1 VFTKNRVSFPF
12 LRSNE
17 DIHSKQQA
25 QAIYDRL
32 RQAVREGRVSPEE
45 ERRDALL
52 TFDKLADLHIECRV
66 KPRGLKTADSIEWRL
81 KPLRSFFGPNLVR
94 DIKTAD
100 VEDFIAD
107 LRKPRQV
114 NRQADRVLSPASIN
128 RSLQL
133 LRAILNWAVAREYL
147 DRSPFRRGSETLIR
161 LFRED
166 NKRRRRISEDEE
178 QRLLNAAPPIL
189 RAMIITALDTRM
201 RRGEMLALRFGD
213 IDWADQTIT
222 LRGPTTKSA
231 KRRRSRL
238 QHFGSGLFSSGS
250 ASMRQANGSLI
261 AHWCSAWRRRA
272 DPPLSN
278 GLGQHRAQGARNQA
292 AIGAREESGR
302 VSRPSVR
309 SGSERSTCTGMTHV
323 TSSLR
328 ASTNAEY
335 RSPRFEIAWDT
346 PRS

>member
-1 VFTKNRVSFPF
+1 
-12 LRSNE
+12 
-17 DIHSKQQA
+17 
-25 QAIYDRL
+25 
-32 RQAVREGRVSPEE
+32 
-45 ERRDALL
+45 
-52 TFDKLADLHIECRV
+52 
-66 KPRGLKTADSIEWRL
+66 
-81 KPLRSFFGPNLVR
+81 VR
-94 DIKTAD
+94 DVKTAD

-107 LRKPRQV
+107 LREPRQV

-166 NKRRRRISEDEE
+166 NQRRRRISEDEE
-178 QRLLNAAPPIL
+178 QRLLDAAPPIL
-189 RAMIITALDTRM
+189 RAMIITALDTGM

-222 LRGPTTKSA
+222 LRGPTTKSG
-231 KRRRSRL
+231 KTVKTRL
-238 QHFGSGLFSSGS
+238 RHSGSGLFSTGFT
-250 ASMRQANGSLI
+250 SMRQASGSLI
-261 AHWCSAWRRRA
+261 APWCSAMASESRSAIFERPGSVPCSRRTE
-272 DPPLSN
+272 P
-278 GLGQHRAQGARNQA
+278 GRN
-292 AIGAREESGR
+292 GAREESGR

-335 RSPRFEIAWDT
+335 RYPRFEI
-346 PRS
+346 S